1 MDLSKWLKG
10 YHYLPED
17 RKRVVNHL
25 IESAKVVQRAWRTF
39 KLRPETW
46 AKRVWNMVRND
57 GTPDEKKFLGITP
70 RKIRV
75 PNDRYIYFL
84 RPGYRYDEKIQA
96 KDVPAYAQNIPA
108 LYDHYTPQSWAEKKS
123 EQLWRRLNNVA
134 YIVAFIELHLQGYR
148 IVKYS
153 DWSYMLKW
161 LSNPE
166 YHRIDKYLN
175 NGNENFVRSSE
186 YTRYKCKL
194 AGKHY
199 QYNLLDIDYYKTGNI
214 SINREY
220 TTIDFSDL
228 NNNCKY
234 VQRIFQ
240 TIDSLFK

>member
-1 MDLSKWLKG
+1 
-10 YHYLPED
+10 
-17 RKRVVNHL
+17 
-25 IESAKVVQRAWRTF
+25 
-39 KLRPETW
+39 
-46 AKRVWNMVRND
+46 MVRND
-57 GTPDEKKFLGITP
+57 STSDEKKFLGIDLSIKKAP
-70 RKIRV
+70 D
-75 PNDRYIYFL
+75 NYI
-84 RPGYRYDEKIQA
+84 A
-96 KDVPAYAQNIPA
+96 NNI
-108 LYDHYTPQSWAEKKS
+108 DKKK
-123 EQLWRRLNNVA
+123 EQLWKWLNNVT

-214 SINREY
+214 SINGEY
-220 TTIDFSDL
+220 TTIDFSDS